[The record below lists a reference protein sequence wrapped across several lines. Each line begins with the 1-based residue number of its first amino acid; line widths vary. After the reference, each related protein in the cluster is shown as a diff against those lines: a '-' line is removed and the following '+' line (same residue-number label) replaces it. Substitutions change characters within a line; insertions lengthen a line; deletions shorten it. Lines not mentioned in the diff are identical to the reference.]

1 MLVITYA
8 IIGIS
13 SWGYELDGSIG
24 WSDELDGV
32 MEVVLTLQ
40 PHLYAGYYL
49 CIYRDLIL
57 AVSSTYTLPWYTYTP
72 L

>member
-13 SWGYELDGSIG
+13 CWGYELR

-49 CIYRDLIL
+49 CNHRGLIL
-57 AVSSTYTLPWYTYTP
+57 AVSSTYTLPWYTVYT